1 MKQALTAILLILF
14 FALDID
20 AQSFKIGKYDSLQ
33 SAILNEERRILVHV
47 PNGASDSNRHYPVM
61 YLLDGDHHFTKT
73 IGIIDHL
80 SNTSGNELCPQMIVV
95 AIFSNN
101 RERDF
106 IPAKNTGK
114 DNADKFP
121 QFLEKELIPFIDSH
135 YPTDPFRVF
144 VGHSL
149 GGLRVINTLIYQPQL
164 FNSYIALDP
173 SVGHI
178 KKWIN
183 GANDDF
189 TKTDFADKSL
199 YIAMGHTMPKGMDTS
214 VIFTDTSGAARH
226 MRSIMLF
233 AQNAETHHNHLDFK
247 WKYYPEETH
256 QSVVF
261 KGTYDGLIANFS
273 WFKNEKLFDI
283 FKPNVDAEA
292 SVKIITGYYEYLSSK
307 MGYKQLPPEK
317 GTSELIDYLI
327 FKRWPDKALAF
338 AELNYKNYPNSH
350 EAKSQLQT
358 ARWFTKKSIA
368 MLFPKQTTKQIYQLA
383 KKEALKNE
391 PGYNISEDAIN
402 SFGYELMQQN
412 KLTDAELIF
421 KLNAELYPDSYNVYD
436 SYGECLLKSGK
447 EKEGIAAYKKSLEL
461 NPENTNAKHIL
472 EKYPDKKW

>member
-1 MKQALTAILLILF
+1 MKHLLTAVLLILF
-14 FALDID
+14 FALDTD
-20 AQSFKIGKYDSLQ
+20 AQNFSIGKYDSLQ
-33 SAILNEERRILVHV
+33 SVILNEQRKVLIHIPE
-47 PNGASDSNRHYPVM
+47 GAINSNLRYPVM
-61 YLLDGDHHFTKT
+61 YLLDGEHHFTKT
-73 IGIIDHL
+73 VGILDHL

-106 IPAKNTGK
+106 IPANSTDKN
-114 DNADKFP
+114 NVDKFP

-135 YPTDPFRVF
+135 YPTEPFRVF

-173 SVGHI
+173 SVGHV

-183 GANDDF
+183 RANDDF
-189 TKTDFADKSL
+189 TKNNFRDKSL

-214 VIFTDTSGAARH
+214 VIFADTSGAARH

-233 AQNAETHHNHLDFK
+233 AKNVETHRNDLDFK
-247 WKYYPEETH
+247 WTYYPEETH

-273 WFKNEKLFDI
+273 WFKNEKLYDI
-283 FKPNVDAEA
+283 FKPDVDAEA
-292 SVKIITGYYEYLSSK
+292 SVKIITDYYEYISSK
-307 MGYKQLPPEK
+307 LGYKQLPPEK

-327 FKRWPDKALAF
+327 FKRWYDKGLAF
-338 AELNYKNYPNSH
+338 AELNYKIYPNSQ
-350 EAKSQLQT
+350 EAKSQLY
-358 ARWFTKKSIA
+358 ASKCSTKKSIA
-368 MLFPKQTTKQIYQLA
+368 QLFPKQTTKQIYQLA
-383 KKEALKNE
+383 KKEALKKE
-391 PGYNISEDAIN
+391 FEYNISEEAIN
-402 SFGYELMQQN
+402 SFGYELMNQN

-421 KLNAELYPDSYNVYD
+421 KLNVELYPNSYNVYD

-447 EKEGIAAYKKSLEL
+447 EKEGIAAYTKSLEL
-461 NPENTNAKHIL
+461 NPENTNARNVL
-472 EKYPDKKW
+472 ANKK